1 MLTNAYTPLVILTSL
16 AVLVWLL
23 IVGLVALGLRAAIS
37 GRDIVWKWEVPRP
50 MALAIATVAGLLA
63 DAAASAGIIDPPRRQ
78 PVLTWEEIRG
88 LCNRACRRF
97 VRARVPASR
106 TRRGPSYPRQGFYWR
121 NPRLDHRHH
130 HVIY

>member
-23 IVGLVALGLRAAIS
+23 IVGLVALGLCAAIS
-37 GRDIVWKWEVPRP
+37 GRDIVWKREVPPP
-50 MALAIATVAGLLA
+50 MALAIATVTGLLM
-63 DAAASAGIIDPPRRQ
+63 DAAASAGIIDPPRRL
-78 PVLTWEEIRG
+78 PVLTWKEILG
-88 LCNRACRRF
+88 LCSSACRRF

>member
-23 IVGLVALGLRAAIS
+23 IVGLVALGLCAAIS

-78 PVLTWEEIRG
+78 PVLTWKEILG
-88 LCNRACRRF
+88 LCSSACRR
-97 VRARVPASR
+97 S
-106 TRRGPSYPRQGFYWR
+106 G
-121 NPRLDHRHH
+121 
-130 HVIY
+130 